1 MWIWLDFYFVEVDRA
16 KLCAATAGPRG
27 NLDWSRLGSFS
38 PEIFCAA
45 TLLKRKSHN
54 LTLLTK
60 RKQHKT
66 NTLHT
71 PKNVTYKKRTV
82 WKQEAGSFTRFFPAY
97 GFGNPQTY
105 KIKNTRNGKT
115 LGLWMSFGYLL
126 DFSTVTISIKN
137 LVFQL
142 WRNSGEISFCEKK
155 MHHPTMAQLRFL
167 FCRGWKLSSRP
178 MNSTKTY
185 QKNLWSH

>member
-1 MWIWLDFYFVEVDRA
+1 MEGAWYLSSRCRGIALSPNFLYKIEVGRRKTKNKIKNQKIIENTIHFARQWFYIGTCSIFFLLLCDVFMWVWLDFYFVEVDRA

-27 NLDWSRLGSFS
+27 NLESFS
-38 PEIFCAA
+38 PEIFRAA

-82 WKQEAGSFTRFFPAY
+82 WKQEAGSFRRIFSCLWFRKSP
-97 GFGNPQTY
+97 NLQNQTHKKRK
-105 KIKNTRNGKT
+105 KI
-115 LGLWMSFGYLL
+115 GLWMSFGYLL
-126 DFSTVTISIKN
+126 DF
-137 LVFQL
+137 
-142 WRNSGEISFCEKK
+142 
-155 MHHPTMAQLRFL
+155 
-167 FCRGWKLSSRP
+167 
-178 MNSTKTY
+178 
-185 QKNLWSH
+185 